1 MGGGGRVG
9 GREGGGGGVAPS
21 NCEDFKAPDRV
32 EEVLQD
38 VTEFRAGAG

>member
-9 GREGGGGGVAPS
+9 GREGGGGGAAPS
-21 NCEDFKAPDRV
+21 NCEDLKATDRV